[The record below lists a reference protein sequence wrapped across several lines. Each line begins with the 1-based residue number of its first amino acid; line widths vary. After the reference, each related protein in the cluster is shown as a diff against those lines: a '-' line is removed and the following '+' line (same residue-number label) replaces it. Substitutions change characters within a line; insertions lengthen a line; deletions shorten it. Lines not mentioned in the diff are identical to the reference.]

1 MIFLGVYFSLAY
13 HIPWVSSF
21 DLPVFFFWCIL
32 LGHLGYF
39 FVPYLS
45 ITYPFFLGVDFFF
58 GSYSQMSLAFDF
70 TSEGECNRLLLG
82 MGHHQPGQ
90 FLAAVFL
97 WSVDGRQPDFPLY
110 VLVARSWSERVMMM
124 CVQIPVF
131 LLGTSTPSSNWSRT
145 RVRTC

>member
-21 DLPVFFFWCIL
+21 DLPVFFFLVYTFGSLRIFLCAIP
-32 LGHLGYF
+32 F
-39 FVPYLS
+39 NYLS
-45 ITYPFFLGVDFFF
+45 FFLGVDFFF